1 MSINYTLK
9 EKFRKAERKRFFLLL
24 GARCLEKKERR
35 ENIKNRKL

>member
-1 MSINYTLK
+1 MSIKYTLK
-9 EKFRKAERKRFFLLL
+9 EKFRKTERKRFFSFL